1 MDNLRDL
8 VVNAEFLG
16 RKHVDLRMRVRVSF
30 VSIFRSITSHNHDI
44 TMALIPYHRCGMY
57 FAYQH
62 NTDNK
67 AHRNPLGYITS
78 NHYSPH
84 NHITSTIYHAQIVRT

>member
-8 VVNAEFLG
+8 VANVEFLE
-16 RKHVDLRMRVRVSF
+16 RKHVDLRMKVP
-30 VSIFRSITSHNHDI
+30 RSITSHNYDI
-44 TMALIPYHRCGMY
+44 IMAFILYHRCGMH

-62 NTDNK
+62 KTDNK
-67 AHRNPLGYITS
+67 AHRNPLGYTTS

-84 NHITSTIYHAQIVRT
+84 NHLTSIIYHPQVVRT

>member
-16 RKHVDLRMRVRVSF
+16 RKHVDLQMRVRVSF

-44 TMALIPYHRCGMY
+44 IMALIPYHQCGD
-57 FAYQH
+57 ALCLSAQ
-62 NTDNK
+62 D
-67 AHRNPLGYITS
+67 RQQGTS
-78 NHYSPH
+78 
-84 NHITSTIYHAQIVRT
+84 

>member
-8 VVNAEFLG
+8 IANAEFLR

-44 TMALIPYHRCGMY
+44 IMTLIPYHRCGMH

-62 NTDNK
+62 KTDNK
-67 AHRNPLGYITS
+67 AHCNPLEYTTF
-78 NHYSPH
+78 NHYNSH
-84 NHITSTIYHAQIVRT
+84 NHLTSIIYHPQVVRT